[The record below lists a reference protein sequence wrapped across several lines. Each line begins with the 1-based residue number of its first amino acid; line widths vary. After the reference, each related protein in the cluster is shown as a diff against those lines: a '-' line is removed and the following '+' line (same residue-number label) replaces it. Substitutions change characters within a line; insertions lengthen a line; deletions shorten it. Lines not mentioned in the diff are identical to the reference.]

1 MKAFL
6 TAAAFVSFFTLVRAT
21 AYSAQEPRFRF
32 TDPAPS
38 WESCEE
44 MHDFY
49 VARFESTPGFGLSRM
64 AQPPML
70 DRSGTLDAGRRQY
83 KIETLELVGLM
94 QRETPVVYVP
104 WNHGFKIDDTTFKNR
119 SLTAFETESLASLRA
134 GKDMAS
140 AGDGKDGALACV
152 GALRAKSTCLQCHRS
167 KKPGDLLGA
176 FTYSLRPAVRR
187 P

>member
-1 MKAFL
+1 
-6 TAAAFVSFFTLVRAT
+6 
-21 AYSAQEPRFRF
+21 
-32 TDPAPS
+32 
-38 WESCEE
+38 

-83 KIETLELVGLM
+83 KIESIELVGLM

-104 WNHGFKIDDTTFKNR
+104 WNHGFKLAETAFKDR
-119 SLTAFETESLASLRA
+119 ALTPFETESLAALRA
-134 GKDMAS
+134 GKDMTS
-140 AGDGKDGALACV
+140 KGDKDDKAGQLACV
-152 GALRAKSTCLQCHRS
+152 GALRAKSSCLQCHRS

-176 FTYSLRPAVRR
+176 FSYSLRSSPKN
-187 P
+187 

>member
-1 MKAFL
+1 MKTFL
-6 TAAAFVSFFTLVRAT
+6 TAAAFVSFVTLVGAT
-21 AYSAQEPRFRF
+21 AYSAQNPGLR
-32 TDPAPS
+32 TDGPPPS

-70 DRSGTLDAGRRQY
+70 DRSGTLDAGRRHY
-83 KIETLELVGLM
+83 KIESIELVGLM

-104 WNHGFKIDDTTFKNR
+104 WNHGFKLAETTFNDR

-134 GKDMAS
+134 GKDMTS
-140 AGDGKDGALACV
+140 TDDNRDGTLACV

-176 FTYSLRPAVRR
+176 FTYSLRPARKH
-187 P
+187 